1 MGGGDRRFVL
11 RSCGPFGIIG
21 VVCDVGFGAEWEVD
35 WVAVDDSLYVETL
48 V

>member
-1 MGGGDRRFVL
+1 MGVG
-11 RSCGPFGIIG
+11 CGAEAGIVG
-21 VVCDVGFGAEWEVD
+21 VVCDVGFGAEWKVD